1 MAFDMTEHK
10 TRLTAVRI
18 YEDQL
23 TDLRWLI
30 THKYHDRLK
39 IADLI
44 REALDR
50 YIDAEKTTAY
60 WKSWNHKKP
69 E

>member
-1 MAFDMTEHK
+1 MSFEVTERK

-18 YEDQL
+18 YQDQL
-23 TDLRWLI
+23 DDLRWLI
-30 THKYHDRLK
+30 THKYRGRLS

-50 YIDAEKTTAY
+50 YIEHEK
-60 WKSWNHKKP
+60 K
-69 E
+69 

>member
-1 MAFDMTEHK
+1 MSFELTERK

-23 TDLRWLI
+23 DDLRWLI
-30 THKYHDRLK
+30 THKYHARLK

-44 REALDR
+44 REALDQYVER
-50 YIDAEKTTAY
+50 EKKDSKA
-60 WKSWNHKKP
+60 
-69 E
+69 

>member
-1 MAFDMTEHK
+1 MAFDMTERK

-23 TDLRWLI
+23 EDLRWLI

-39 IADLI
+39 VADLI
-44 REALDR
+44 REAVDQ
-50 YIDAEKTTAY
+50 YIEREKDHAKT
-60 WKSWNHKKP
+60 
-69 E
+69 